1 MHQEISSPLSCSDSQ
16 SPVWTLDSNFFP
28 FSSFSFSLLV
38 WSLCRPQADSSLMD
52 PQSPGWLNGSSGPQQ
67 QQQHS
72 QQQPQPTGSG
82 IRLSQTQPPQLQQQP
97 SYSPSSSPVAPRLL
111 RARCYQQ
118 QDSQESLSSM
128 PDPGDPTTVT
138 RTYRPGR
145 KASAQASLAS
155 RDKTPNAKSRRRR
168 GKGKHA
174 GVFSLSVTAIC
185 IPIHYQVV

>member
-1 MHQEISSPLSCSDSQ
+1 MGALPHINEQTNKTLWGAYGSLQSSLS
-16 SPVWTLDSNFFP
+16 L
-28 FSSFSFSLLV
+28 
-38 WSLCRPQADSSLMD
+38 RPQTQPDSSLTN
-52 PQSPGWLNGSSGPQQ
+52 PQSPSWLNISHGPQQ
-67 QQQHS
+67 QQPPGS
-72 QQQPQPTGSG
+72 GARLPQP
-82 IRLSQTQPPQLQQQP
+82 QPPQLQQQQ
-97 SYSPSSSPVAPRLL
+97 SYSPSSSPGAPRLL
-111 RARCYQQ
+111 RGRCYQQ

-174 GVFSLSVTAIC
+174 GVCVLFWISLCRCWCLLYWLC
-185 IPIHYQVV
+185 IRSCL